1 MATLTDSQKEL
12 LQKPNYG
19 VLGTVRP
26 DGTPQLTTV
35 WVDAEDGHVLV
46 NTAEGRWKERYVRR
60 DPRVTL
66 YVRDE
71 DDPYRWV
78 SITGHAELV
87 SEGADE
93 HIDKLARKYLGQD
106 RYPWHSEDEHRVI
119 LRIEPERVVGYKV

>member
-1 MATLTDSQKEL
+1 MTKLSEAQKEL

-19 VLGTVRP
+19 VLGTLRP

-46 NTAEGRWKERYVRR
+46 NTAEGRAKERNIRR

-71 DDPYRWV
+71 DDPYKWLAV
-78 SITGHAELV
+78 TGQAELV

-93 HIDKLARKYLGQD
+93 HIDKLAKKYTGKD
-106 RYPWHSEDEHRVI
+106 RYPWRSENERRVI
-119 LRIEPERVVGYKV
+119 IRITPERVIAYQV